1 MVDALRDGEVE
12 RIAPWL
18 KAAGEGRAAGAGF
31 GRGGE
36 GRIAAPDLPEGFPP
50 PPPFGAF
57 VGGATYYSSGEAET
71 WFELHLEDSGPV
83 FDYQYR
89 FSGQAFRIEHHWAV
103 ESQPHQITLTEQI
116 IGPGHDSTRS
126 VVFDVS

>member
-1 MVDALRDGEVE
+1 MVDALPESEVE

-18 KAAGEGRAAGAGF
+18 KAAGEGRTAGSGFGGAG
-31 GRGGE
+31 GRVG
-36 GRIAAPDLPEGFPP
+36 APDLPEQFPP

-71 WFELHLEDSGPV
+71 WFELHLEEGGPV

-89 FSGQAFRIEHHWAV
+89 FGGQAFRVKHRWAV
-103 ESQPHQITLTEQI
+103 ASEAHQITLTEQI

-126 VVFDVS
+126 VAFDVV